1 MKPAKYLFA
10 AAVAAIV
17 VMFSAC
23 QSSVSETVHLRIL
36 HTSDVHGHV
45 LDSLPRIAA
54 YAEVCRRQLG
64 REAVV
69 MTDGGDVLQG
79 HPCAYYYNFIDTA
92 SAHIVAATMN
102 RAGYDVAAIGNH
114 DIEAGHPVFDRWV
127 RTCDFPVLG
136 ANVIDQQTGEPYLE
150 PYLVLEREGVRMAI
164 LGLLT
169 PAIPNWVPQNLWTGL
184 RFDDMVATARKW
196 VPLIQEREHPDL
208 IVGLFHSG
216 IDENGGIQTDD
227 YCENES
233 RLVAQQ
239 VQGFDLILYGHDHRR
254 HSEYV
259 PTPSGDSIL
268 CIGPTS
274 TGACLCQVDI
284 SVQKDRW
291 GRAVSREVKGK
302 LLDAKEMDDSIAS
315 YLASADTSAADGF
328 LTPFSPE
335 SWFPEARAAV
345 EAYMREDVG
354 TFATTVHERDAFF
367 GPSAFIDLI
376 HDLQLELSQ
385 GAQISFAA
393 PLSFD
398 ATIKAG
404 MTHVTDMFALYK
416 YENFLYTMRLTGRE
430 IRDFLEMSYDLWCN
444 TMTSPDDH
452 IMLMDSVL
460 DGGKRLGLKNMAFNF
475 DSAAGIRYTVDAS
488 KPDGQK
494 VTILSMEDG
503 TPFDFDKDYLVAI
516 NSYRGNGGGQLL
528 TQGAGIPLAQLPS
541 RIVAS
546 TDHDLRYHLI
556 EIIRRKGQV
565 VPRVRDNWRFI
576 PDAWAPAAIARD
588 RAILFPKRDES
599 VAALSGK

>member
-1 MKPAKYLFA
+1 MKLAKYLFA
-10 AAVAAIV
+10 ASAVALFI
-17 VMFSAC
+17 MFSAC

-36 HTSDVHGHV
+36 HTSDVHGYV

-54 YAEVCRRQLG
+54 YAEVCRRELG
-64 REAVV
+64 PDAVV
-69 MTDGGDVLQG
+69 LTDGGDVLQG
-79 HPCAYYYNFIDTA
+79 HPTAYYYNFVDTV

-102 RAGYDVAAIGNH
+102 RAGYDAGAIGNH
-114 DIEAGHPVFDRWV
+114 DIEAGHPVYDRWV
-127 RTCDFPVLG
+127 RTCAFPVLG
-136 ANVIDQQTGEPYLE
+136 ANVVDEQTGEPYLK
-150 PYLVLEREGVRMAI
+150 PYVVLEREGVRVAI

-169 PAIPNWVPQNLWTGL
+169 PAIPNWVPRNLWTGL
-184 RFDDMVATARKW
+184 RFDDMVTSARKW
-196 VPLIQEREHPDL
+196 VPIIQEREHPDL
-208 IVGLFHSG
+208 IVGLFHAG
-216 IDENGGIQTDD
+216 IEEDGGIQTDS

-254 HSEYV
+254 HMEYV

-274 TGACLCQVDI
+274 TGASLCQVDI
-284 SVQKDRW
+284 HVQKDRR
-291 GRAVSREVKGK
+291 GRVVGREVKCSI
-302 LLDAKEMDDSIAS
+302 LDAREMDKAIAGHFAATGTSVATDSVFARF
-315 YLASADTSAADGF
+315 APSA
-328 LTPFSPE
+328 
-335 SWFPEARAAV
+335 WFPEARQAV
-345 EAYMREDVG
+345 EAYMHEEVG

-367 GPSAFIDLI
+367 GPSAFMDLI
-376 HDLQLELSQ
+376 HDLQFELSQ

-398 ATIKAG
+398 ATIEAG

-416 YENFLYTMRLTGRE
+416 YENLLYTMRLTGRE
-430 IRDFLEMSYDLWCN
+430 VRDFLEMSYDHWCN

-452 IMLMDSVL
+452 ILLMDYVL

-475 DSAAGIRYTVDAS
+475 DSAAGINYTVDAS

-503 TPFDFDKDYLVAI
+503 SPFSEDQEYLVAI

-528 TQGAGIPLAQLPS
+528 TQGAGIPLSQLPD

-556 EIIRRKGQV
+556 DLIRRKGRV
-565 VPRVRDNWRFI
+565 EPRVRHNWRFI
-576 PDAWAPAAIARD
+576 PDEWAPAALARD
-588 RAILFPKRDES
+588 RAILFPKNNNK
-599 VAALSGK
+599 VQQH